1 MLPTVSQTSDGVVK
15 ETERNTNKPTDTVY
29 SVHLIELNCS
39 FITQKNDPMIFLYI
53 YIYIYIYIIAV
64 LYRSYMFRRHLHHL
78 QGALNQDLKLTK
90 I

>member
-39 FITQKNDPMIFLYI
+39 FMTPTNAPMIC
-53 YIYIYIYIIAV
+53 IYIYIYIIAV
-64 LYRSYMFRRHLHHL
+64 LYRSYMFRRHLRHL